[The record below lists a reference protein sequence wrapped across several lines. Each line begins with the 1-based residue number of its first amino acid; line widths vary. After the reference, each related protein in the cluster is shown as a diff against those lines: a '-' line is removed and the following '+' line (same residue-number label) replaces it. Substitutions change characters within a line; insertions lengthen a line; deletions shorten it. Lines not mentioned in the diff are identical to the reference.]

1 MKLSLPIPGAGVIL
15 LAILLAGCASPSQPT
30 RFYRMDRG
38 AVAET
43 TRNLM
48 PDAHTQ
54 VIGVAPVSVAP
65 YLDRPQIVERL
76 TEHRLKLHEFD
87 QWAGSIQD
95 NLKVTFGDALQQV
108 LPAKRVVTAPWPG
121 NLQPDYRLGLVIQ
134 QFDWVGE
141 RVVVKGTW
149 SLVNERTH
157 DLAALQQ
164 VSFDEPLEG
173 SDVDAVVAAA
183 NRSIMR
189 WARMIAAWFE
199 TLH

>member
-1 MKLSLPIPGAGVIL
+1 MKLSLPIPGLGVIL
-15 LAILLAGCASPSQPT
+15 LASMLAGCASPSQPT
-30 RFYRMDRG
+30 RFYRMDSG

-43 TRNLM
+43 PRNLM

-54 VIGVAPVSVAP
+54 VIGVAPVSVAA

-95 NLKVTFGDALQQV
+95 NLKVTLGDALQQV
-108 LPAKRVVTAPWPG
+108 LPAKRIVTAPWPG
-121 NLQPDYRLGLVIQ
+121 NLQPDYRLGLMIQ

-199 TLH
+199 I